1 MIIDAF
7 LAVAK
12 FIILHVIDLFDIPTL
27 PEGLTTVLQNT
38 MFTQAIA
45 NGASIF
51 MAYTHYEFLLG
62 VFLFCVAVEAAE
74 LIYKWARWLLRKIP
88 ILNIS

>member
-1 MIIDAF
+1 MLINAF
-7 LAVAK
+7 LAVAQLVLEHL
-12 FIILHVIDLFDIPTL
+12 FALFDFPAL
-27 PEGLTTVLQNT
+27 PEGISSVLHNT

-62 VFLFCVAVEAAE
+62 LFVFCVAVEAAE
-74 LIYKWARWLLRKIP
+74 YVYKWARFLLRKIP
-88 ILNIS
+88 LLGIS